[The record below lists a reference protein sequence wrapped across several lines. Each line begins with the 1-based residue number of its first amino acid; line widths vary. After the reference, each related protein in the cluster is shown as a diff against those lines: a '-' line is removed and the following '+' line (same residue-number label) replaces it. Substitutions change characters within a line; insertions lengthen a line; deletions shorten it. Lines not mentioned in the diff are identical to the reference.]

1 MTENERVKIARKAL
15 KMTCETFGEKLGVG
29 KTAISRI
36 ERGDRNVTPQMSKA
50 ICREFNVNPVWLDT
64 GQGDMFMEPTMDD
77 MELSEE
83 LLKPENKQYLDLI
96 RYCKE
101 VFDDKD
107 WEDIIRLIKKSYRIV
122 EQLESNKKE
131 QE

>member
-1 MTENERVKIARKAL
+1 MEPNERVKLIRKAL
-15 KMTCETFGEKLGVG
+15 NLTCETFGERLGVN
-29 KTAISRI
+29 KASISRL
-36 ERGDRNVTPQMSKA
+36 ENGVNNLSSQMEKA

-101 VFDDKD
+101 VFDDED

-122 EQLESNKKE
+122 EHLEASKKE